1 MEILKIAGVYGV
13 GFLTLLILDYL
24 WLGIVTKDFIIRE
37 FGNLV
42 AVENGSIKINLTA
55 GLIAWAVISILVV
68 TFVTFQFQ

>member
-37 FGNLV
+37 FGSLV

-55 GLIAWAVISILVV
+55 
-68 TFVTFQFQ
+68 